1 MKSKKQVWLGSDSR
15 KDRLEV
21 RLEEEKMPAGTPRQ
35 EADREK
41 LLFFKTL
48 EDSLKERLRA
58 LKLDSGPR

>member
-1 MKSKKQVWLGSDSR
+1 MGSDSR

-21 RLEEEKMPAGTPRQ
+21 RLEEEKTSAGTQRQ

-58 LKLDSGPR
+58 QKLDSGPG